1 MVKKRGGNVS
11 EEKKSYTKKS
21 DFVTRSITDET
32 IIVPVRGGVG
42 DLNSIYTLNEMGTR
56 IWELMNDGTDID
68 KMAETIS
75 SEYEVSMEEAKKD
88 VTEFLSSLESVGLI
102 QGNERPKGT

>member
-1 MVKKRGGNVS
+1 MS

>member
-1 MVKKRGGNVS
+1 VS